1 MFELLVL
8 LNTITLGCGAI
19 YFAWPK
25 ITYRYHMWVRSWIHN
40 CHMMQAFGNLLIT
53 FHDSLVG
60 RFALELQRQL
70 GQLTTRISGLFHQI
84 AQIIMLLYEIRA
96 SLERVE
102 NRLAAASQPNAPAPQ
117 PVAPASQPV
126 APAPQPVT
134 PASQPN
140 APWPHPNP
148 PGLTPDQHEAYYT
161 LIVQHFLDWSLPN
174 ERAAYCLYWSL
185 PDERAAY

>member
-1 MFELLVL
+1 MLTLFELLVL
-8 LNTITLGCGAI
+8 LNSIAITSAAI
-19 YFAWPK
+19 YFAW
-25 ITYRYHMWVRSWIHN
+25 
-40 CHMMQAFGNLLIT
+40 
-53 FHDSLVG
+53 
-60 RFALELQRQL
+60 
-70 GQLTTRISGLFHQI
+70 
-84 AQIIMLLYEIRA
+84 
-96 SLERVE
+96 
-102 NRLAAASQPNAPAPQ
+102 PNAPAPQ